1 MKELNEIVVPETAR
15 YTEDHEWVSTAA
27 PFRVGISDFA
37 QDQLGDIVF
46 VEFPDVGA
54 TFSKGDEC
62 GTLESTKPVS
72 PLMMPVD
79 CKVVAVN
86 DAINDDPSLVNSD
99 PYGEGWIVEVE
110 LTNPDQ
116 LNDLADA
123 AAYKKILADAGGE

>member
-1 MKELNEIVVPETAR
+1 MKELNEIVVPETAK

-46 VEFPDVGA
+46 VELPDVGA

-62 GTLESTKPVS
+62 GTLESTKSVS

-86 DAINDDPSLVNSD
+86 EAINDDPSLVNSD

>member
-1 MKELNEIVVPETAR
+1 MKELNEIIVPETAR

-46 VEFPDVGA
+46 VELPDVGA

-62 GTLESTKPVS
+62 GTLESTKSVS

-86 DAINDDPSLVNSD
+86 EAINDDPSLVNSD

>member
-1 MKELNEIVVPETAR
+1 MKELNEIIVPETAR
-15 YTEDHEWVSTAA
+15 FTEDHEWVSTAA

-46 VEFPDVGA
+46 VELPDVGA

-62 GTLESTKPVS
+62 GTLESTKSVS

-86 DAINDDPSLVNSD
+86 ESINDDPSLVNSD

-110 LTNPDQ
+110 LTNADQ